1 MSAVALANGVRMPL
15 LGLGVFQVRSGR
27 ETEDAVRWAL
37 EAGYRHVDTAKLYG
51 NEQSVGHALA
61 ASGIPRDELFVTT
74 KLLPRARDARRSLE
88 DSLRLLDLDRVDLYL
103 IHWPTGEAGEQ
114 WAALE
119 RAYEDGLARAI
130 GVSNW
135 DAGLLARTVERA
147 SVVPHVNQ
155 VEFSPFEYR
164 RALLDDCRRLGVV
177 LEAYSPLTRGHD
189 LGHPTVTRIAEEL
202 GRTPAQVLL
211 RWALER
217 DIPVIPKSTR
227 RERIAEN
234 AQVFDFRLG
243 PEAMA
248 ALDALDR
255 TGGTGDAR

>member
-1 MSAVALANGVRMPL
+1 VSAVALANGVRMPL

-51 NEQSVGHALA
+51 NEQSVGRALA